1 MDYKLKTKNLVKIL
15 LATDHAGFELKELIK
30 TFLTELSYE
39 AEDQGAFE
47 YNSEDDYPDFI
58 KLAASE
64 ISKNSIEQKA
74 IIFGGSGQ
82 GEAMLANR
90 FKNVRAVVYN
100 SHNLEIIKLSREHN
114 DANILS
120 IGARFLNEEQV
131 KEAIKL
137 WLETDFS
144 NEERHIRRIEKIEN
158 LNN

>member
-15 LATDHAGFELKELIK
+15 LATDHAGFELKEVIK

-39 AEDQGAFE
+39 VEDKGAFE

-58 KLAASE
+58 KLAAMSVSQDFE
-64 ISKNSIEQKA
+64 EKKA

-114 DANILS
+114 NANILS
-120 IGARFLNEEQV
+120 IGARFLNEEQT